1 MVISPHFCPFV
12 LCWNVTGFF
21 SHFSLL
27 WMVFSTQGWNVLWFS
42 FLFILYICNCL
53 APRVNKPPRA
63 DISPKEQTITLPT
76 NEVVL
81 DGSSK
86 LRIVSFKMILNYY
99 YSVNKCE
106 VNIIL
111 WHCTVD
117 IIDKI
122 VHKNFLY
129 MITWNCG
136 IGHLSFVVADDVLS
150 SCYSCDFSSIPE
162 LPEVIN
168 L

>member
-1 MVISPHFCPFV
+1 MVISPHFCQFV
-12 LCWNVTGFF
+12 LCWNVTGVEIC
-21 SHFSLL
+21 SDSL
-27 WMVFSTQGWNVLWFS
+27 SCS
-42 FLFILYICNCL
+42 FCTCTCL

-86 LRIVSFKMILNYY
+86 LRIVSFKIILNYY

-111 WHCTVD
+111 WHWKVD

-136 IGHLSFVVADDVLS
+136 IGRLSFVVADDVLS
-150 SCYSCDFSSIPE
+150 SCYSCDFPSS
-162 LPEVIN
+162 LN
-168 L
+168 SQRLLTCNFSL